1 MQVSYQ
7 HANPNDGR
15 ESFLLRFDDKIHDQ
29 KTCILVDAGERVNLD
44 DILAEDEYLSGICLT
59 HAHLDHYRTLGSN
72 LRDGAPIYATPETA
86 QAITTRLDTE
96 AEHADLGAPDDV
108 REALEPI
115 TDWTRITNDVR
126 IHPVPA
132 GHAPGA
138 SGFVVQFSDGN
149 DRHHLLATGDFT
161 RRRAA
166 GYPGIQTDLPVD
178 AVFLTGA
185 TNSTFRD
192 QLTSAVRTVI
202 ERATAGSTV
211 LTTASGSNG
220 VHLAYLL
227 SHIGDTTE
235 TAIPV
240 TVAGRVG
247 TLWDAF
253 EYDHPA
259 VESVP
264 TFENTEEI
272 LGPGRVTIAG
282 PEVPVSGSS
291 ERLFEAIEDDE
302 GATLVQVT
310 SGAFEP
316 ERSAVCTVDAYE
328 VSNHPREVT
337 IDAVVEDFAPIHV
350 VVTHQCGHS
359 ADRYKD
365 KYDSFVWATDDR
377 KQYTLYDGEWSGPP
391 WVTDATRRRV
401 RSRLYRNN
409 GSTVGRSF
417 DNAEVP
423 LPTVDRH
430 DDIDLE
436 AEGIDME
443 RLAEDRRVGSALTET
458 QQSFESDTNATDGTA
473 VTDGEPSDSVAED
486 GSNGSASTFETI
498 EEPEIENSTQDPASL
513 DEIIDRLDR
522 IENEVTGTRTRATV
536 VDAGDD
542 VTLLRLEQESLETEL
557 THGQSIGITLHG
569 NRMRVTSRKTG
580 SSIEADD
587 A

>member
-1 MQVSYQ
+1 MRVSYQ
-7 HANPNDGR
+7 HANPNNGR
-15 ESFLLRFDDKIHDQ
+15 ESYLLRFHDTIHGQ
-29 KTCILVDAGERVNLD
+29 TNCILVDAGESVEVDEL
-44 DILAEDEYLSGICLT
+44 LSEDEYLSAICLT

-86 QAITTRLDTE
+86 RAITTRLDTE
-96 AEHADLGAPDDV
+96 AEHADIGAPDDV

-115 TDWTRITNDVR
+115 TDWTRITSDIR
-126 IHPVPA
+126 LHPVPA

-138 SGFVVQFSDGN
+138 CGFVVQFSDGN

-166 GYPGIQTDLPVD
+166 GYPGLQTDLPVD
-178 AVFLTGA
+178 AVFLTAA

-192 QLTSAVRTVI
+192 QLTSVVRTVI

-211 LTTASGSNG
+211 LTTASGSKG

-227 SHIGDTTE
+227 SHIGDDTG
-235 TAIPV
+235 TALPI

-264 TFENTEEI
+264 TFEDTEEV
-272 LGPGRVTIAG
+272 LEPGRVTIAG

-316 ERSAVCTVDAYE
+316 ERSAICTVDAYE
-328 VSNHPREVT
+328 LSNHPSEET

-350 VVTHQCGHS
+350 VVTHQRGHS
-359 ADRYKD
+359 TDRYKD
-365 KYDSFVWATDDR
+365 KYDSFVWVTDDR
-377 KQYTLYDGEWSGPP
+377 KQYTLYDEDEWSGPP

-401 RSRLYRNN
+401 RSRLYRDN
-409 GSTVGRSF
+409 GPNIGRSF
-417 DNAEVP
+417 DNADVP

-430 DDIDLE
+430 DEIDLE

-443 RLAEDRRVGSALTET
+443 RLAENGRIGSALTAA
-458 QQSFESDTNATDGTA
+458 QRSFESDTNATDDTA
-473 VTDGEPSDSVAED
+473 ITDGEPSDSVDED
-486 GSNGSASTFETI
+486 ESDGADSMPEPI
-498 EEPEIENSTQDPASL
+498 EEPEMESSTQDPTSL

-522 IENEVTGTRTRATV
+522 IENEVTGTRIRATV

-542 VTLLRLEQESLETEL
+542 VTLLRLEHESLEADL
-557 THGQSIGITLHG
+557 THGQSIGITLHK
-569 NRMRVTSRKTG
+569 NRQSDKRDVSKDG
-580 SSIEADD
+580 VDQ
-587 A
+587 